1 MAQQKDYDVCLQD
14 IKRDIA
20 ELKEAVLGFRTW
32 QVEDDKKQALSEK
45 DIETL
50 RTGMD
55 ALVGELRETRT
66 ELKQDVYELKLLLAE
81 DYVKRE
87 GFMKFSD
94 KMVET
99 LEKLNTKI
107 DDGNKEMYKCIV
119 EGDADVKNSIG
130 RAFWKVVGACIA
142 LGGVLVA
149 ALKALVDFVRTL

>member
-1 MAQQKDYDVCLQD
+1 MTRTESDAFVQGIKKDIQ
-14 IKRDIA
+14 
-20 ELKEAVLGFRTW
+20 ELKSTIEELRDLQIEG
-32 QVEDDKKQALSEK
+32 DKKLALSEK
-45 DIETL
+45 DIQTL
-50 RTGMD
+50 RTDMD

-66 ELKQDVYELKLLLAE
+66 ELKQDVHELKLLLAE

-99 LEKLNTKI
+99 LDKLNSKI

-119 EGDADVKNSIG
+119 EGDADVKNSIE

>member
-1 MAQQKDYDVCLQD
+1 MTQTESDAFVQGIKKDIQ
-14 IKRDIA
+14 
-20 ELKEAVLGFRTW
+20 ELKATIEELRDL
-32 QVEDDKKQALSEK
+32 QIEDDKKLALSEK
-45 DIETL
+45 DIQTL

-66 ELKQDVYELKLLLAE
+66 ELKQDVHELKLLLAE

-99 LEKLNTKI
+99 LDKLNSKI

-130 RAFWKVVGACIA
+130 RAFWKVVGACTA

>member
-1 MAQQKDYDVCLQD
+1 MEQNERDVCLHD
-14 IKRDIA
+14 IKSNLE
-20 ELKEAVLGFRTW
+20 ELKAVVLDLKKW
-32 QVEDDKKQALSEK
+32 QAEDDKKQALSEK

-66 ELKQDVYELKLLLAE
+66 ELKQDVHELKLLLAE

-99 LEKLNTKI
+99 LEKLSTKI

-130 RAFWKVVGACIA
+130 RAFWKVVGTCIA

>member
-1 MAQQKDYDVCLQD
+1 MPQTESDAFVQGIKKDIQ
-14 IKRDIA
+14 
-20 ELKEAVLGFRTW
+20 ELKATIEELRDL
-32 QVEDDKKQALSEK
+32 QIEDDKKLALSEK
-45 DIETL
+45 DIQTL

-66 ELKQDVYELKLLLAE
+66 ELKQDVHELKLLLAE

-99 LEKLNTKI
+99 LDKLNSKI

>member
-1 MAQQKDYDVCLQD
+1 MTQTASDAFVQGIKKDIQ
-14 IKRDIA
+14 
-20 ELKEAVLGFRTW
+20 ELKATIEELRDL
-32 QVEDDKKQALSEK
+32 QIEDDKKLALSEK
-45 DIETL
+45 DIQTL

-66 ELKQDVYELKLLLAE
+66 ELKQDVHELKLLLAE

-99 LEKLNTKI
+99 LDKLNSKI

-119 EGDADVKNSIG
+119 EGDADVLL
-130 RAFWKVVGACIA
+130 W
-142 LGGVLVA
+142 GG
-149 ALKALVDFVRTL
+149 

>member
-1 MAQQKDYDVCLQD
+1 MTRTESDAFVQGIKKDIQ
-14 IKRDIA
+14 
-20 ELKEAVLGFRTW
+20 ELKSTIEELRDLQIEG
-32 QVEDDKKQALSEK
+32 DKKLALSEK
-45 DIETL
+45 DIQTL
-50 RTGMD
+50 RTDMD
-55 ALVGELRETRT
+55 ALVGELRKTRT
-66 ELKQDVYELKLLLAE
+66 ELKQDVHELKLLLAE

-99 LEKLNTKI
+99 LDKLNSKI

-142 LGGVLVA
+142 LGGVLVT